1 MNHTAPVCI
10 AHATMSS
17 PDSDNDDTQQG
28 SGGSNGDG
36 GGNAGGSGLG
46 GGGGHLDVAGPGSA
60 RGGRAGRAGRP
71 AVANAARERSRVRT
85 LRHAFLALQR
95 ALPAVPPDTKL
106 SKLDVLLLA
115 TTYIAH
121 LTRALDQPQGPSSQ
135 GQGQGQGHGQAGQG
149 AGTAPAGAVPPGA
162 AAAAAARA
170 GSAQTGSRAQSLKTE
185 GYLHPVKKWPL
196 RSRLYMGATGN
207 FLLSSSPAGG
217 EPTSGGRQ
225 AGPGPSRHTPAS

>member
-1 MNHTAPVCI
+1 
-10 AHATMSS
+10 MSS

-36 GGNAGGSGLG
+36 GGNVGGSGLG
-46 GGGGHLDVAGPGSA
+46 GRGGGHLDVAGPGSA

-121 LTRALDQPQGPSSQ
+121 LTRALDQPQGPSS
-135 GQGQGQGHGQAGQG
+135 H
-149 AGTAPAGAVPPGA
+149 TCPNKV
-162 AAAAAARA
+162 
-170 GSAQTGSRAQSLKTE
+170 GSGYMRGPLSFVSLQ
-185 GYLHPVKKWPL
+185 KWPL

>member
-36 GGNAGGSGLG
+36 GGNVGGSGLG
-46 GGGGHLDVAGPGSA
+46 GRGGGHLDVAGPGSA

-135 GQGQGQGHGQAGQG
+135 CQGQGQGHGQAGQG
-149 AGTAPAGAVPPGA
+149 AGTAPAGA
-162 AAAAAARA
+162 
-170 GSAQTGSRAQSLKTE
+170 

>member
-1 MNHTAPVCI
+1 
-10 AHATMSS
+10 MSS

-36 GGNAGGSGLG
+36 GGNVGGSGLGG

-121 LTRALDQPQGPSSQ
+121 LTRALDQPQGPTWHKQTSCCCCCRCLLIDSTCPNKVGSGYMQ
-135 GQGQGQGHGQAGQG
+135 G
-149 AGTAPAGAVPPGA
+149 PLSFV
-162 AAAAAARA
+162 
-170 GSAQTGSRAQSLKTE
+170 SLQ
-185 GYLHPVKKWPL
+185 KWPL